1 MSERH
6 ELPAGTSPAL
16 RARFDRL
23 SPGDQARVLA
33 RLGRRNPDRAGS
45 FHIPR
50 RSERRAP
57 LTFAQQGI
65 WFLQQ
70 LAPGSSAWNLSRTW
84 RVSGPLDL
92 TALERALSEVIR
104 RHESLRTRYVVAD
117 GEPVQEVMPATTVAI
132 EILDAREPA
141 NGVCQAASDFRGRLA
156 ARPFDLAS
164 PMMVRAGVAILARD
178 RYELTLVRHHIC
190 SDQWSSGLFRREL
203 STVYD
208 DLVTG
213 REPSL
218 ADLRLQFNDYA
229 WWESAAS
236 KSEAAAAALAEAVE
250 TWKGMPDGSS
260 LLHAVDRHAP
270 ASGPGGR
277 VTGAIPAPV
286 ARKLRALAHSHEATL
301 FMALMTIFNALV
313 HRSTNQT
320 DLVVVTPTA
329 GRVHPDLESLIGLFA
344 NVLPLRTDLT
354 GDPSFLDLLGRVRH
368 GTARLLSHQHVPIQ
382 RLQAALRP
390 GWTQGRM
397 AMSSLLFALQ
407 NVPHDDLHFTGADV
421 QAIESGPHAV
431 FEDLSLFTWEEA
443 DGGLILRADYRT
455 DRVDEKTIRQMVD
468 DFAAI
473 ATRAVEAPGTR
484 LSELPTQA
492 ARPAPRQPSPQ
503 WNDTATDYPRDACVQ
518 ELIER
523 QIERTPDADAVVD
536 DATRVSYRELNVS
549 ANRLAHHLRT
559 RGAASGTVV
568 GLCLERSVDLAIAL
582 LGILKSGAAYV
593 PLDPDLPVERLKFM
607 VGESAAALCVTSGA
621 LTRRL
626 PDDLVPMV
634 RMEVD
639 RPAIDRMP
647 ADNPARTGTPEDLA
661 YVMFT
666 SGSTG
671 RPKGVAMPHRPLVNL
686 LSWHARHPRLMRA
699 ARTLQFAPVSF
710 DVSFQDIVAT
720 WCTGGTVVMVGN
732 DTRRDPA
739 ALLRFIEQHG
749 IERLYLPVAALTSL
763 AQAHAAS
770 PRPLVRLRDIIS
782 AGEAL
787 HMTPKIRTLCADAPE
802 CHLHNHYGPTEA
814 HVVASHELDGPPETW
829 PAVVPIGRPLSN
841 VHIEILNDDRQRVA
855 EDVPG
860 ELHIGGDCLA
870 RGYYGRPDLTAERFV
885 DDPFRA
891 GMRLYRTGDRA
902 CWRSNGTLDF
912 LGRLDDQVKLSG
924 YRVEPGEIEAVMA
937 QCNGVSQAVVVLRE
951 DRPDDKR
958 LVGYYVA
965 SAAGAVTPGALQAQL
980 RQRLPRYMLPAA
992 LVELT
997 RFPVSA
1003 NGKVDRLALP
1013 RPATD
1018 RAPRDA
1024 PAPPSDAIEA
1034 SLMALWSDVLD
1045 CTGIGV
1051 DDNFFDLGG
1060 HSILAATM
1068 LLRAEQTLGRAP
1080 GLSVLFEG
1088 PTIRQLAHAFR
1099 GETSQSARMVLTW
1112 ITDAAPDEDPG
1123 RPPLIVMPS
1132 MFGAVDEWRTFFHGL
1147 RVDRPIYGL
1156 ELLSGGSY
1164 WTEEPTMQEIAAR
1177 CREVLQRDLSS
1188 RRFHLIGHSFGGRLA
1203 YELGQQLETAGHPPN
1218 AVVILD
1224 TPTTRA
1230 PQNMRWRD
1238 LRSMAV
1244 NAPGWLRNELLI
1256 YGAAALAHR
1265 IRNRW
1270 RFRLRAQER
1279 GLDGIFDLSRFPEGY
1294 RRRLLDSHRAF
1305 TAYQARP
1312 TGNRVV
1318 YLRSRVRSLIHF
1330 HRADGGWGEL
1340 VPAPRLTVLP
1350 IPGDHGSVLHA
1361 RWRED
1366 VASAIHQGLEQVE
1379 DLGFRKLDLD
1389 CE

>member
-1 MSERH
+1 MSERN

-23 SPGDQARVLA
+23 SPDDQARVLA
-33 RLGRRNPDRAGS
+33 RLGRANPGRAGS

-50 RSERRAP
+50 RGERRAP

-70 LAPGSSAWNLSRTW
+70 LAPESPAWNLSRTW
-84 RVSGPLDL
+84 KVSGPLDL
-92 TALERALSEVIR
+92 PVLERALSEVIR
-104 RHESLRTRYVVAD
+104 RHESLRTRYLVVD
-117 GEPVQEVMPATTVAI
+117 GEPIQEVMPATTVAI
-132 EILDAREPA
+132 EVLDAGEPA
-141 NGVCQAASDFRGRLA
+141 NDTLQAASDFRGRLGRLA
-156 ARPFDLAS
+156 ARPFDLRS
-164 PMMVRAGVAILARD
+164 PVMIRAGVAVLAPD
-178 RYELTLVRHHIC
+178 RCELTLVRHHIC
-190 SDQWSSGLFRREL
+190 SDQWSSGIFRREL
-203 STVYD
+203 SSVYG
-208 DLVTG
+208 DLVAG

-229 WWESAAS
+229 WWESAAA
-236 KSEAAAAALAEAVE
+236 KSEAAAAALAEVVE
-250 TWKGMPDGSS
+250 TLKGMPDGSS
-260 LLHAVDRHAP
+260 LLHAVDRHTP

-277 VTGAIPAPV
+277 VTGAIE
-286 ARKLRALAHSHEATL
+286 ARVVRELRALAHSHEATL
-301 FMALMTIFNALV
+301 FMALMAIFNAVV
-313 HRSTNQT
+313 HRSTSQT

-329 GRVHPDLESLIGLFA
+329 GRVHPDLEPLIGLFA

-354 GDPSFLDLLGRVRH
+354 GDPSFFDLLDRVRH
-368 GTARLLSHQHVPIQ
+368 GTARILSQQHAPIQ

-390 GWTQGRM
+390 GWTQARM

-407 NVPHDDLHFTGADV
+407 NAPHDDLRLTGADV
-421 QAIESGPHAV
+421 EAIESGPHAV
-431 FEDLSLFTWEEA
+431 FEDLSLFTWEVA
-443 DGGLILRADYRT
+443 DGGLIVRADYRT
-455 DRVDEKTIRQMVD
+455 DRVDEQTIRRIVD
-468 DFAAI
+468 DFAVI
-473 ATRAVEAPGTR
+473 ATRAVETPEAR
-484 LSELPTQA
+484 LSELPPQT
-492 ARPAPRQPSPQ
+492 ARPARRLPPSQ
-503 WNDTATDYPRDACVQ
+503 WNDTATDYPREACVQ

-536 DATRVSYRELNVS
+536 GAARVSYRELNVS
-549 ANRLAHHLRT
+549 ANRLAHYLRA
-559 RGAASGTVV
+559 RDAAPGTVV
-568 GLCLERSVDLAIAL
+568 GLCLGRSIDLAIAL

-593 PLDPDLPVERLKFM
+593 PLDPGLPIERLRFM
-607 VGESAAALCVTSGA
+607 LAESAAALCVTSGA
-621 LTRRL
+621 LMQRL
-626 PDDLVPMV
+626 PDDVVPLVRV
-634 RMEVD
+634 EAD
-639 RPAIDRMP
+639 RLAIDRMP
-647 ADNPARTGTPEDLA
+647 ADNPARTGTAEDLA

-671 RPKGVAMPHRPLVNL
+671 RPKGVAMPHLPLVNL
-686 LSWHARHPRLMRA
+686 LSWHARHPRLMQP

-739 ALLRFIEQHG
+739 ALLRFVEQQG

-763 AQAHAAS
+763 AEAHAVS

-787 HMTPKIRTLCADAPE
+787 HVTPKIRTLCAGASE

-814 HVVASHELDGPPETW
+814 HVVASYELDGAPAAW

-841 VHIEILNDDRQRVA
+841 VRIEILNDGRQRVA

-860 ELHIGGDCLA
+860 ELYIGGDCLA
-870 RGYYGRPDLTAERFV
+870 RGYYARPDLTAERFV
-885 DDPFRA
+885 ADPFRA

-902 CWRSNGTLDF
+902 CWRSNGTLEF

-937 QCNGVSQAVVVLRE
+937 QCPGVSQAVVVLRE
-951 DRPDDKR
+951 DRPDDRR

-965 SAAGAVTPGALQAQL
+965 SSAGAVTPGALQAQL

-997 RFPVSA
+997 SLPLSA
-1003 NGKVDRLALP
+1003 HGKVDRLALP

-1018 RAPRDA
+1018 RAPHDA
-1024 PAPPSDAIEA
+1024 PASPSDAIEA
-1034 SLMALWSDVLD
+1034 SLVALWSDVLD
-1045 CTGIGV
+1045 RTGIGV

-1068 LLRAEQTLGRAP
+1068 LLRAEQTFGRAP

-1099 GETSQSARMVLTW
+1099 GEPSQSARMVLTW
-1112 ITDAAPDEDPG
+1112 ITDPASDEDRG
-1123 RPPLIVMPS
+1123 RPPLIAMPS

-1147 RVDRPIYGL
+1147 NVDRPIYGL
-1156 ELLSGGSY
+1156 ELLSGGAY
-1164 WTEEPTMQEIAAR
+1164 WTREPTMHEIAAR
-1177 CREVLQRDLSS
+1177 CHEVLQRDLSS

-1203 YELGQQLETAGHPPN
+1203 YELGQQLEAAGRPPK
-1218 AVVILD
+1218 AIVILD
-1224 TPTTRA
+1224 TTSTTA
-1230 PQNMRWRD
+1230 PRKMRWRD

-1244 NAPGWLRNELLI
+1244 NAPRWLRNELLVN
-1256 YGAAALAHR
+1256 GAAELARR

-1270 RFRLRAQER
+1270 PFRLQAHDR
-1279 GLDGIFDLSRFPEGY
+1279 GVAGIFDLSRFPDGY

-1305 TAYQARP
+1305 TEYQTHP
-1312 TGNRVV
+1312 TRNRVV
-1318 YLRSRVRSLIHF
+1318 YLRSRVRSLIHY
-1330 HRADGGWGEL
+1330 HRGDGGWGEL

-1366 VASAIHQGLEQVE
+1366 VAAAIRQGLEQA
-1379 DLGFRKLDLD
+1379 DRMSAD
-1389 CE
+1389 

>member
-1 MSERH
+1 
-6 ELPAGTSPAL
+6 
-16 RARFDRL
+16 
-23 SPGDQARVLA
+23 
-33 RLGRRNPDRAGS
+33 
-45 FHIPR
+45 
-50 RSERRAP
+50 
-57 LTFAQQGI
+57 LTQ
-65 WFLQQ
+65 
-70 LAPGSSAWNLSRTW
+70 
-84 RVSGPLDL
+84 
-92 TALERALSEVIR
+92 
-104 RHESLRTRYVVAD
+104 
-117 GEPVQEVMPATTVAI
+117 
-132 EILDAREPA
+132 
-141 NGVCQAASDFRGRLA
+141 
-156 ARPFDLAS
+156 
-164 PMMVRAGVAILARD
+164 
-178 RYELTLVRHHIC
+178 
-190 SDQWSSGLFRREL
+190 
-203 STVYD
+203 
-208 DLVTG
+208 
-213 REPSL
+213 
-218 ADLRLQFNDYA
+218 
-229 WWESAAS
+229 
-236 KSEAAAAALAEAVE
+236 
-250 TWKGMPDGSS
+250 
-260 LLHAVDRHAP
+260 
-270 ASGPGGR
+270 
-277 VTGAIPAPV
+277 
-286 ARKLRALAHSHEATL
+286 
-301 FMALMTIFNALV
+301 
-313 HRSTNQT
+313 
-320 DLVVVTPTA
+320 
-329 GRVHPDLESLIGLFA
+329 
-344 NVLPLRTDLT
+344 
-354 GDPSFLDLLGRVRH
+354 
-368 GTARLLSHQHVPIQ
+368 
-382 RLQAALRP
+382 
-390 GWTQGRM
+390 
-397 AMSSLLFALQ
+397 
-407 NVPHDDLHFTGADV
+407 
-421 QAIESGPHAV
+421 
-431 FEDLSLFTWEEA
+431 
-443 DGGLILRADYRT
+443 
-455 DRVDEKTIRQMVD
+455 
-468 DFAAI
+468 
-473 ATRAVEAPGTR
+473 
-484 LSELPTQA
+484 
-492 ARPAPRQPSPQ
+492 
-503 WNDTATDYPRDACVQ
+503 
-518 ELIER
+518 
-523 QIERTPDADAVVD
+523 
-536 DATRVSYRELNVS
+536 
-549 ANRLAHHLRT
+549 
-559 RGAASGTVV
+559 
-568 GLCLERSVDLAIAL
+568 
-582 LGILKSGAAYV
+582 
-593 PLDPDLPVERLKFM
+593 
-607 VGESAAALCVTSGA
+607 
-621 LTRRL
+621 RL

-634 RMEVD
+634 RVDAD

-686 LSWHARHPRLMRA
+686 LSWHTRHPRLMRA

-739 ALLRFIEQHG
+739 ALLRFIEQHE

-763 AQAHAAS
+763 AQAHAAA

-787 HMTPKIRTLCADAPE
+787 HMTPKIRTLCADAPG

-814 HVVASHELDGPPETW
+814 HVVTSYELDGPPETW

-860 ELHIGGDCLA
+860 ELCIGGDCLA

-902 CWRSNGTLDF
+902 CWRSNGTLEF

-937 QCNGVSQAVVVLRE
+937 QCPGVSQAVVVLRE
-951 DRPDDKR
+951 DRPDDKQ

-980 RQRLPRYMLPAA
+980 WQRLPRYMLPAA

-997 RFPVSA
+997 SVPVSA

-1013 RPATD
+1013 RPTTD
-1018 RAPRDA
+1018 RAPGEA
-1024 PAPPSDAIEA
+1024 PAPPSDTIEA
-1034 SLMALWSDVLD
+1034 SLVALWSDVLD

-1068 LLRAEQTLGRAP
+1068 LLRAEQTFGRAP

-1099 GETSQSARMVLTW
+1099 GETSRSARMVLTW
-1112 ITDAAPDEDPG
+1112 ITDAAPDEDRG
-1123 RPPLIVMPS
+1123 RPPLIAMPS

-1156 ELLSGGSY
+1156 ELLTGGAY

-1188 RRFHLIGHSFGGRLA
+1188 RHFHLIGHSFGGRLA
-1203 YELGQQLETAGHPPN
+1203 YELGQQLEASGRPPN

-1224 TPTTRA
+1224 TTTAAA
-1230 PQNMRWRD
+1230 PRNMRWRD

-1244 NAPGWLRNELLI
+1244 NAPRWLRNELLV

-1270 RFRLRAQER
+1270 PFRLKAHER
-1279 GLDGIFDLSRFPEGY
+1279 GVAGIFNLSRFPEGY

-1305 TAYQARP
+1305 TVYQARP
-1312 TGNRVV
+1312 TRNRVV

-1350 IPGDHGSVLHA
+1350 IPGDHGSTLHM
-1361 RWRED
+1361 RWRKD
-1366 VASAIHQGLEQVE
+1366 VASAIQQGLEQG
-1379 DLGFRKLDLD
+1379 DRMPAD
-1389 CE
+1389 

>member
-1 MSERH
+1 MSERQQ
-6 ELPAGTSPAL
+6 LPAGTSPAL

-23 SPGDQARVLA
+23 SPDDQARLLA
-33 RLGRRNPDRAGS
+33 RLGRGNAARAES
-45 FHIPR
+45 YHIPR
-50 RSERRAP
+50 RGERRAP

-70 LAPGSSAWNLSRTW
+70 LSPASSAWNLSRTW
-84 RVSGPLDL
+84 RVYGSVDL
-92 TALERALSEVIR
+92 TALERALSEVSR
-104 RHESLRTRYVVAD
+104 RHESLRTRYIVVD
-117 GEPVQEVMPATTVAI
+117 GEPVQEVMPATSVAI
-132 EILDAREPA
+132 EILDARESA
-141 NGVCQAASDFRGRLA
+141 NGVHEAASDFRGRLA
-156 ARPFDLAS
+156 ARAFDLTS
-164 PMMVRAGVAILARD
+164 PVMVRAGVAILGQE

-190 SDQWSSGLFRREL
+190 ADHWSSGLFRREL

-208 DLVTG
+208 DVLAG

-236 KSEAAAAALAEAVE
+236 KSEAAAAVLAEAVE
-250 TWKGMPDGSS
+250 TWKGMPDKSS
-260 LLHAVDRHAP
+260 LVLASDRHAP

-277 VTGAIPAPV
+277 VTGAID
-286 ARKLRALAHSHEATL
+286 ARVVRDLRALAHSHDATL
-301 FMALMTIFNALV
+301 FMALMAIFNALV
-313 HRSTNQT
+313 HRTTNQT
-320 DLVVVTPTA
+320 DLVVLTPTA
-329 GRVHPDLESLIGLFA
+329 GRVHPDLESLIGQFA

-368 GTARLLSHQHVPIQ
+368 RTARLLSQQPVPIQ

-390 GWTQGRM
+390 GWTQPRM

-407 NVPHDDLHFTGADV
+407 NVPHDDLRLTGADV
-421 QAIESGPHAV
+421 QALESGSHAV
-431 FEDLSLFTWEEA
+431 FEDLSLFSWEAE
-443 DGGLILRADYRT
+443 DGGLTLRADYRR
-455 DRVDEKTIRQMVD
+455 DRVDEMTIRRFVD

-473 ATRAVEAPGTR
+473 ATRVVEAPGTR
-484 LSELPTQA
+484 LSELPSRVA
-492 ARPAPRQPSPQ
+492 SPAPRRPSSR
-503 WNDTATDYPRDACVQ
+503 WNDTVADYPRDACVH

-523 QIERTPDADAVVD
+523 QIERMPDADAVVD
-536 DATRVSYRELNVS
+536 DATRVSYRELSVR
-549 ANRLAHHLRT
+549 ANQLAHYLQT
-559 RGAASGTVV
+559 KGAAPGTVV
-568 GLCLERSVDLAIAL
+568 GLCVDRSVDLAIAL

-593 PLDPDLPVERLKFM
+593 PLDPDLPVERLRFM
-607 VGESAAALCVTSGA
+607 VDQSAAALCVTSSA
-621 LTRRL
+621 SIQRL
-626 PDDLVPMV
+626 PDDLVSLV
-634 RMEVD
+634 RVEAD

-647 ADNPARTGTPEDLA
+647 ADKPTHIGTSEDLV

-686 LSWHARHPRLMRA
+686 LSWHARHPRLMQP

-739 ALLRFIEQHG
+739 ALLRFIEQYE

-787 HMTPKIRTLCADAPE
+787 HLTAEIRTLCAGAPG

-814 HVVASHELDGPPETW
+814 HVVASYELDGPPDTW
-829 PAVVPIGRPLSN
+829 PTVVPIGRPLSN
-841 VHIEILNDDRQRVA
+841 VHIEILSDDRKRVA
-855 EDVPG
+855 ENVAG
-860 ELHIGGDCLA
+860 ELYIGGDCLA
-870 RGYYGRPDLTAERFV
+870 RGYYRRADLTGDRFV
-885 DDPFRA
+885 DDPFRE

-902 CWRSNGTLDF
+902 CWRPNGTLEF
-912 LGRLDDQVKLSG
+912 LGRLDDQVKVRG
-924 YRVEPGEIEAVMA
+924 YRVEPGEIEAVLA
-937 QCNGVSQAVVVLRE
+937 QCPGVSQAVVVLRE
-951 DRPDDKR
+951 DRPDDKQ

-980 RQRLPRYMLPAA
+980 RQRLPLYMLPAA

-997 RFPVSA
+997 SLPVSA
-1003 NGKVDRLALP
+1003 NGKIDRLALP

-1018 RAPRDA
+1018 RDPRDA
-1024 PAPPSDAIEA
+1024 PAPPSDVIEA
-1034 SLMALWSDVLD
+1034 SLMALWSDVLGR
-1045 CTGIGV
+1045 TGLGL

-1080 GLSVLFEG
+1080 GLSALFEG

-1099 GETSQSARMVLTW
+1099 GEANQSTRIVLTW
-1112 ITDAAPDEDPG
+1112 ITDATSDEDRG

-1147 RVDRPIYGL
+1147 RVDRPIFGL
-1156 ELLSGGSY
+1156 ELLSSGSY

-1203 YELGQQLETAGHPPN
+1203 YELGQQLEAAGHPPN
-1218 AVVILD
+1218 AVMILD
-1224 TPTTRA
+1224 TPTTR
-1230 PQNMRWRD
+1230 PPRNIRWQD
-1238 LRSMAV
+1238 LRSMAM
-1244 NAPGWLRNELLI
+1244 NAPRWLRNELQI
-1256 YGAAALAHR
+1256 YGAAALGQR

-1270 RFRLRAQER
+1270 RFRVQAHER
-1279 GLDGIFDLSRFPEGY
+1279 GLDGIFDLSRFPDAF

-1305 TAYQARP
+1305 TGYQAHP
-1312 TGNRVV
+1312 TRNRVV

-1330 HRADGGWGEL
+1330 YRADGGWGEL
-1340 VPAPRLTVLP
+1340 VPSPRLTVLP

-1361 RWRED
+1361 QWRED
-1366 VASAIHQGLEQVE
+1366 VASAIQQGLEQADSVPPDSE
-1379 DLGFRKLDLD
+1379 TSTD
-1389 CE
+1389 